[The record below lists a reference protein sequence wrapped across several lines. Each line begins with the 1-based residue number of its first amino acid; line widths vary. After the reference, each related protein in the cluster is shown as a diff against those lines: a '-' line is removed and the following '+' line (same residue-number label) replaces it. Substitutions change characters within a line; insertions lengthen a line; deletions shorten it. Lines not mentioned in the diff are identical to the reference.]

1 MADQVKEI
9 INHIDFKIRKLKH
22 DYQTVINTNKEQ
34 ENKIHELENK
44 INQQNKEI
52 EDISQKI
59 KLIKLSKSIENK
71 RDLTETKLKINE
83 LVREID
89 NCINLLNK

>member
-9 INHIDFKIRKLKH
+9 INDIDFKVRKLKH
-22 DYQTVINTNKEQ
+22 DYQIVTTKNKEQ
-34 ENKIHELENK
+34 ETKINELEK
-44 INQQNKEI
+44 TIYQQKQEI
-52 EDISQKI
+52 EHIQQKI